1 MIAVGCGVREAN
13 RLRLDG
19 DAALALE
26 VELVEHLVLHVAQ
39 RDGPGRLEQPI
50 GKRGLAVIDVRDDA
64 EVADPVKTHASRSDA

>member
-1 MIAVGCGVREAN
+1 MGETH

-39 RDGPGRLEQPI
+39 CDGAGCLEQSV
-50 GKRGLAVIDVRDDA
+50 RERRLAVIDVRDDA
-64 EVADPVKTHASRSDA
+64 EVADPVEAHQ